1 MNAYGRKHGHEGVPP
16 DPHVGVRAT
25 RECGLAAISHV
36 GVRGMR
42 ECGLAATPHAAC
54 GLRGNRIVVRSGE
67 RVMEIDG
74 MSGAGWGWGR

>member
-1 MNAYGRKHGHEGVPP
+1 MSNVCVRELREG
-16 DPHVGVRAT
+16 
-25 RECGLAAISHV
+25 GLPAA
-36 GVRGMR
+36 
-42 ECGLAATPHAAC
+42 PHAAC